1 MKTTNQIA
9 KAIDLQRIKSIIE
22 DEPAI
27 ELKEPYDFD
36 LPIMGDMTGKKIQ
49 NFLDNLTIRKDENK
63 ILE

>member
-1 MKTTNQIA
+1 MN
-9 KAIDLQRIKSIIE
+9 L
-22 DEPAI
+22 AI
-27 ELKEPYDFD
+27 ELKEPYEFD